1 MIMDAPLYRHHREV
15 AFGDTDAG
23 GWVHFPN
30 VLRYVEEAEHAF
42 LKSRGVL
49 VFDRALG
56 GWPRV
61 NVNCD
66 FSKPL
71 QFGDRV
77 EVQLAIA
84 QIGNSSVTWK
94 FELQNKAGECAAHGS
109 MTTVRVDHEGR
120 SQPLSDAER
129 EALGNSRAC

>member
-1 MIMDAPLYRHHREV
+1 MDAPLYRHFREV

-23 GWVHFPN
+23 GWAHFPN
-30 VLRYVEEAEHAF
+30 ILRYVEEAEHAF
-42 LKSRGVL
+42 LKSRGL
-49 VFDRALG
+49 MVFDRALG

-61 NVNCD
+61 NVSCD
-66 FSKPL
+66 FAKPL

-94 FELQNKAGECAAHGS
+94 FELLNETGECAASGR
-109 MTTVRVDHEGR
+109 MTTVRVDEQGR
-120 SQPLSDAER
+120 SKQLSDAER
-129 EALGNSRAC
+129 EALANA